1 MNKFQLDVR
10 RGETTFWSKILAIEM
25 GTKSIEALQTDEISY
40 RKDIMHL
47 PTRFSYRI
55 RKWN

>member
-1 MNKFQLDVR
+1 MLGG
-10 RGETTFWSKILAIEM
+10 GETTFWSKILAIEM

-40 RKDIMHL
+40 RKDIMNL